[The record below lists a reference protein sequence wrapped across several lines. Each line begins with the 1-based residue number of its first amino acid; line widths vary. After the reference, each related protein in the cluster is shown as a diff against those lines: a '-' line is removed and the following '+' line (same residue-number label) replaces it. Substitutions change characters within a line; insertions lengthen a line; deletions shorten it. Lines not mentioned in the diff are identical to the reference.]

1 MVVVVEEE
9 VEVEVA
15 EVVVMGEVVMEE
27 EVVVVEEVVMEEE
40 EEVVM
45 EEEEEGPAC
54 LGEGLIR
61 GDDRGEGGGMFGDE
75 GLGLSLLR
83 EMEARKG
90 AVARLRGCSKTK
102 GL

>member
-1 MVVVVEEE
+1 M
-9 VEVEVA
+9 
-15 EVVVMGEVVMEE
+15 
-27 EVVVVEEVVMEEE
+27 E

-45 EEEEEGPAC
+45 EEEEEEPAC

-83 EMEARKG
+83 EMDARKG
-90 AVARLRGCSKTK
+90 AVARLRGCNEAEV
-102 GL
+102 L